1 MDTPDDICL
10 RQSIRRLGLARA
22 VRVQSLAAGGSRVGD
37 VMARVDEAVALR
49 LDLAVVA
56 VGSNDLI
63 RGMPA
68 QTLART
74 SEW

>member
-1 MDTPDDICL
+1 M
-10 RQSIRRLGLARA
+10 
-22 VRVQSLAAGGSRVGD
+22 QSLAAGGSRVGD